1 MTQNPEEIV
10 VDFFDHKTIDSNET
24 ASQKRPLS
32 QATLDETAEEVKPK
46 PKPKR
51 PIRKKIS

>member
-51 PIRKKIS
+51 ASRKKIS